1 MRAGRARPSPCRM
14 SSEASLAAA
23 SSSAGPHSSRTA
35 RRTTETSRGAAT
47 SQSCEQAGQAMLRRE
62 GPHRCGLVATTGV
75 TLLARTPP
83 CEAWRTY
90 PVAPSRRAPP
100 PPAVAARLP
109 SPSRQARGPSRSH
122 CVWKGV
128 CSHGLGASAV
138 LAWAGPAGPTATTTG
153 ARPRGCERSIAY
165 VVDLWHAAGANRRK
179 HVRGLD
185 WGWAFCWWGRPISH
199 AARGFSPAESTRET
213 QVQAGVDLGE
223 TASAVFTAGWKYLAR
238 VGRVTAGGPYRV
250 AVGVPVVGRTV
261 FRLPINQSG

>member
-1 MRAGRARPSPCRM
+1 MVRAVGTGRGSEQVGEAVRAGERGCGGGAAVRAGRARPSPCRM

-35 RRTTETSRGAAT
+35 RRTIEMSRGAAT
-47 SQSCEQAGQAMLRRE
+47 SQSCEQAGQAMLRQE

-90 PVAPSRRAPP
+90 PVAPSRRAPR

-179 HVRGLD
+179 HTRARARLGLGILLVGSAFRGAPTPL
-185 WGWAFCWWGRPISH
+185 A
-199 AARGFSPAESTRET
+199 GF
-213 QVQAGVDLGE
+213 
-223 TASAVFTAGWKYLAR
+223 
-238 VGRVTAGGPYRV
+238 
-250 AVGVPVVGRTV
+250 
-261 FRLPINQSG
+261 